1 MAENTLT
8 EKYNLL
14 EEQVTPESLFDYDQD
29 INYYTYP
36 LEAFF
41 RKRTIQG
48 KYYDFTQNQKGQVMA
63 ARYHPLNAPTDL
75 VSREKVAVSRAS
87 LAYVK
92 QEIAF
97 DEDDILSYNSPRTD
111 AEFKYAE
118 ENIYDDGTRPIIAI
132 REKRE
137 IQRAM
142 VITTGKLTVD
152 ENGYQVEYDFGI
164 PKENFKDFKWF
175 TGGDSV
181 NIYDDIAAVV
191 EQLTNNGQNVAPAYI
206 LASPKVINT
215 ALQDATVRKE
225 MATLNPS
232 MRITLEDLNGYLT
245 KHSMPIFVPINRL
258 VTEPDETL
266 SQGTQ
271 RRLIPED
278 KIIFLPKDPIGDF
291 VSGTTPEEGNVDATM
306 QLARQDDIVV
316 TRFKKHD
323 PEGQFTKA
331 SARFFSTLTVP
342 KQIVIGT
349 VK

>member
-1 MAENTLT
+1 MAETLT
-8 EKYNLL
+8 QQYNLL
-14 EEQVTPESLFDYDQD
+14 EEQITPESLFDYDQN
-29 INYYTYP
+29 INQYTYP

-48 KYYDFTQNQKGQVMA
+48 KYYDFTQNQQTQVMA

-75 VSREKVAVSRAS
+75 VSREKIAVSRAG

-97 DEDDILSYNSPRTD
+97 DEDDILNFTSPRTD
-111 AEFKYAE
+111 VEFQYAE
-118 ENIYDDGTRPIIAI
+118 EKLYDDGTTPITAV

-142 VITTGKLTVD
+142 VLTTGKITVD
-152 ENGYQVEYDFGI
+152 ENGYKVEYDFGI

-175 TGGDSV
+175 TGGDGV

-225 MATLNPS
+225 MATLNPN
-232 MRITLEDLNGYLT
+232 MRITLAELNSWLSS
-245 KHSMPIFVPINRL
+245 HSMPIFVPINRL
-258 VTEPDETL
+258 VTEPNETL

-278 KIIFLPKDPIGDF
+278 KIIFLPSDPIGDF
-291 VSGTTPEEGNVDATM
+291 VSGTTPEEANVDSTV
-306 QLARQDDIVV
+306 QLSRQDDIVV
-316 TRFKKHD
+316 SRFKKHD
-323 PEGQFTKA
+323 PEGQFVKA